1 MKTSLYTLLFL
12 LLTSV
17 AEAGSML
24 YLKVNPLGDYIVS
37 LGNEQI
43 RNRTREYHF
52 FDIPRGNVRL
62 LVKDFNTQFVYLD
75 IVLPFD
81 DNFKYVAEIDFRGN
95 IKLIDKVPYSKYNWY
110 TYYMRNSVWGFP
122 SPWIPNTNPWN
133 NGYNNG
139 NGNNPWNNGNPQNP
153 NPWGNNYPNS
163 YPNNGGGYPY
173 PTPDPWNNGH
183 YERRAMIPMTDN
195 DFNALLNVVKNA
207 NFDNQKVDKVKLAA
221 KDNYFMSAQVEKLMD
236 CISFDNY
243 KLDLAKLCYANTTD
257 KNNYF
262 QLMDNFTFDSNAKA
276 LQEYINTQK

>member
-1 MKTSLYTLLFL
+1 MKSALYTLLFFL
-12 LLTSV
+12 FATV

-24 YLKVNPLGDYIVS
+24 YLKVNPSGDYIVE

-43 RNRTREYHF
+43 RNKSREYHF

-62 LVKDFNTQFVYLD
+62 RISDVNTQYIYLD
-75 IVLPFD
+75 INLPFD

-133 NGYNNG
+133 NGNNG
-139 NGNNPWNNGNPQNP
+139 YGNNPWNNGNP
-153 NPWGNNYPNS
+153 NPWGNNC
-163 YPNNGGGYPY
+163 PNNGTNYPY
-173 PTPDPWNNGH
+173 PTPEPWNNGH
-183 YERRAMIPMTDN
+183 YERRANIPMTDN

-207 NFDNQKVDKVKLAA
+207 DFDNQKVDKVKLAA
-221 KDNYFMSAQVEKLMD
+221 SNNFFMVAQVEKLMD

-243 KLDLAKLCYANTTD
+243 KLEVGKLCYAGTID

-262 QLMDNFTFDSNAKA
+262 QLMDNFTFDSYGKS
-276 LQEYINTQK
+276 LQEYISSQK